1 MPLQDERAFSANSP
15 VGRYWL
21 RNCVGFRVEGFRG
34 RVGIVDEIGL
44 GPDGAD
50 VLAVRRGIVLRRIS
64 IVPTQRVESVH
75 PWDDTIVL
83 GARRRHPSRH
93 RVARA
98 QRVTDRLRPV
108 ARAAAVETAR
118 ALRDGTI
125 VVLRLLA
132 ALGSL
137 LFGLAVVVRD
147 HAPAARRHVSSTGT
161 ALKLIGRAYASEARR
176 AWHAERN
183 AIAAWRDSRRERA
196 EEPGDDGPLTRAGAD
211 DVDARRRDRSPR
223 R

>member
-1 MPLQDERAFSANSP
+1 MPLEHERAFSANSP

-21 RNCVGFRVEGFRG
+21 RNCVGFRVAGLRG
-34 RVGIVDEIGL
+34 RAGIVEEIGL
-44 GPDGAD
+44 APDGVD

-83 GARRRHPSRH
+83 AARRRHASHHHVERARH
-93 RVARA
+93 A
-98 QRVTDRLRPV
+98 TDRLRPV

-147 HAPAARRHVSSTGT
+147 HAPTARRHVSGTAT

-183 AIAAWRDSRRERA
+183 AIAAWRESRRQRA
-196 EEPGDDGPLTRAGAD
+196 DEPGDDGPLTRAGAD
-211 DVDARRRDRSPR
+211 DVDARRRDTAR
-223 R
+223 RR